1 MPPLAEVFL
10 LAVASALWPALVAV
24 VVVALRTPRP
34 APILACFLAGAMLT
48 TVSVGL
54 AIVFS
59 LRHSDIVQGPHPTVD
74 PAVDLAVGS
83 LALLAAY
90 IVSRPLRRHAPE
102 QDRPTT
108 RPPDQPAWSERMI
121 ARGAGLAFLVGIVL
135 NLFPGLFPFVALKD
149 IAELDYSAGATVL
162 LVIGF
167 YAVMFTIVEL
177 PLVALLVAPERTAS
191 AVEGFNSWLGR
202 NGRRLIAVG
211 LAVIGA
217 YLIVRGVIAA
227 TS

>member
-34 APILACFLAGAMLT
+34 GPILACFLAGAMLT

-54 AIVFS
+54 AVVFS
-59 LRHSDIVQGPHPTVD
+59 LRNSDIVQGPHPPVD
-74 PAVDLAVGS
+74 PAVDLTVGL
-83 LALLAAY
+83 LALLGSY
-90 IVSRPLRRHAPE
+90 VVSRRPRRH
-102 QDRPTT
+102 DRPTP
-108 RPPDQPAWSERMI
+108 RPRDRPAWSERMI
-121 ARGAGLAFLVGIVL
+121 ARGAGLAFPVGIAL

-149 IAELDYSAGATVL
+149 IAELDYSTGATVL

-167 YAVMFTIVEL
+167 YVVMLTIVEV
-177 PLVALLVAPERTAS
+177 PLVALLVAPERTAR

-202 NGRRLIAVG
+202 NGRRLIAVS
-211 LAVIGA
+211 LAVIGV
-217 YLIVRGVIAA
+217 YLIVRGVVAA
-227 TS
+227 AR

>member
-1 MPPLAEVFL
+1 MPPLVEVFL

-24 VVVALRTPRP
+24 VVVALRMPRP
-34 APILACFLAGAMLT
+34 APILASFFAGAMLT

-54 AIVFS
+54 VIVFS

-83 LALLAAY
+83 LALLAGY
-90 IVSRPLRRHAPE
+90 IVSRPLRHRVPDH
-102 QDRPTT
+102 DRPTA
-108 RPPDQPAWSERMI
+108 RPPDRPTWSERMI

-135 NLFPGLFPFVALKD
+135 DLFPGLFPFVALKD

-167 YAVMFTIVEL
+167 YVVMFAIVEV
-177 PLVALLVAPERTAS
+177 PLVALLVAPERTAK

-202 NGRRLIAVG
+202 NGRQLIAVS
-211 LAVIGA
+211 LAVIGV
-217 YLIVRGVIAA
+217 YLVIRGVVAA
-227 TS
+227 AR